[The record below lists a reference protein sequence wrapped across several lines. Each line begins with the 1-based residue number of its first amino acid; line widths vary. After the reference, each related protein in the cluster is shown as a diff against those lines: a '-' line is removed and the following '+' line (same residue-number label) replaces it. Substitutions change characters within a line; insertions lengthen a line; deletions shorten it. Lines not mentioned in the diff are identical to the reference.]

1 METRKENSTNNIN
14 FTYLNKYC
22 GISYTLAMIGG
33 RWKINILAYLLKD
46 QKLRFGELRN
56 KLEGISERMLIKNL
70 KELENNG
77 LINKIIYQ
85 QYPRKVEY
93 QLTELGQSLNE
104 IIRCMDEWGE
114 LRYDKN
120 IKSQHIT

>member
-1 METRKENSTNNIN
+1 METRKENSTNTIN
-14 FTYLNKYC
+14 LTHLNNHC
-22 GISYTLAMIGG
+22 GISYTLAAIGG

-70 KELENNG
+70 KELENDG

-93 QLTELGQSLNE
+93 ELTEIGKSLNE
-104 IIRCMDEWGE
+104 IITSMDEWGE
-114 LRYDKN
+114 SRHYK
-120 IKSQHIT
+120 K

>member
-14 FTYLNKYC
+14 LTYLNNFC

-46 QKLRFGELRN
+46 QKLRFGELKN
-56 KLEGISERMLIKNL
+56 KLEGISERMLIKSL

-93 QLTELGQSLNE
+93 ELTELGHSLNE
-104 IIRCMDEWGE
+104 IIKSMDEWGE
-114 LRYDKN
+114 SRYDKN
-120 IKSQHIT
+120 IKPQHII